1 MNKIVSKRP
10 NLIAITAASAALLLF
25 GNPLRADTPAERLAE
40 SANVLSEI
48 MVAPDK
54 GIPEDLLDNAY
65 CAVIVP
71 GLKKGAF
78 IVGGKYGRGFVICR
92 RQNHGKWGSPAGIR
106 IEGGSIGWQVGG
118 SDSDVVMLIMTPEG
132 QRSLLQS
139 KFTLGASAGVAAGPV
154 GRTTSAR
161 TDARMRAKILTWSRS
176 HGVFAGLSLGGATLR
191 QDLDVNKELYGR
203 ELTNR
208 EIISTHPTP
217 PAAAQAL
224 ITEPNR
230 YSPREEH

>member
-1 MNKIVSKRP
+1 MNRLVSKRP

-25 GNPLRADTPAERLAE
+25 GNPLRADTAAERLAE

-48 MVAPDK
+48 MAAPDK

-71 GLKKGAF
+71 GLKRARSLWAANMAAASLSAA
-78 IVGGKYGRGFVICR
+78 GKITANGVP
-92 RQNHGKWGSPAGIR
+92 RQEFA

-118 SDSDVVMLIMTPEG
+118 SDSDVVMLIMNPEG

-161 TDARMRAKILTWSRS
+161 TDARMRAKILT
-176 HGVFAGLSLGGATLR
+176 
-191 QDLDVNKELYGR
+191 
-203 ELTNR
+203 
-208 EIISTHPTP
+208 
-217 PAAAQAL
+217 
-224 ITEPNR
+224 
-230 YSPREEH
+230 